1 MSDRRSSRAAVAGWQ
16 LAQTFWVGGL
26 WLLHF
31 VVLPAL
37 ERVGFAPLLVEELSR
52 SLSPLLVG
60 FAAFC
65 GVLQLGLLAWLEG
78 ARSVLRDS
86 RGQLLLVILLA
97 AMIFLVVSFWKA
109 EFARLLAFSY
119 MVLTLCG
126 ALLVVQ
132 PVPGSD
138 RRRAR

>member
-1 MSDRRSSRAAVAGWQ
+1 M
-16 LAQTFWVGGL
+16 AQTFWVGGL

-65 GVLQLGLLAWLEG
+65 GLLQLGLLAWLEG
-78 ARSVLRDS
+78 SRGMLRDS
-86 RGQLLLVILLA
+86 RAQLLLVILLVA
-97 AMIFLVVSFWKA
+97 TAFLVVAFWKA
-109 EFARLLAFSY
+109 EFARLQAFSY

>member
-1 MSDRRSSRAAVAGWQ
+1 M
-16 LAQTFWVGGL
+16 
-26 WLLHF
+26 
-31 VVLPAL
+31 
-37 ERVGFAPLLVEELSR
+37 LVEELSR

-97 AMIFLVVSFWKA
+97 ATIFLVVSFWKA

-119 MVLTLCG
+119 MVLTLGG

-138 RRRAR
+138 SRRAR